1 MDVFWNDPLQLNGLI
16 TGSKLNYS
24 SHLFA
29 TKSKTTDENN
39 LYYFLW

>member
-29 TKSKTTDENN
+29 TKSKTTTYINENN
-39 LYYFLW
+39 